1 MCILKAESN
10 SDFNL
15 KYRDKLEWFRR
26 LSYNVN
32 DKLQS
37 LLHLSENYTCASN
50 SLKQFVSR
58 IDALRISVIKQVKPL
73 YFTYPFCYSRIYKVK
88 HVGL

>member
-1 MCILKAESN
+1 VCILKAESYN
-10 SDFNL
+10 SDFDL
-15 KYRDKLEWFRR
+15 KYRDKLEWFRK
-26 LSYNVN
+26 LSYNVT

-58 IDALRISVIKQVKPL
+58 IDALRISVIKQVKASVFHL
-73 YFTYPFCYSRIYKVK
+73 SILLFKYLQS
-88 HVGL
+88 